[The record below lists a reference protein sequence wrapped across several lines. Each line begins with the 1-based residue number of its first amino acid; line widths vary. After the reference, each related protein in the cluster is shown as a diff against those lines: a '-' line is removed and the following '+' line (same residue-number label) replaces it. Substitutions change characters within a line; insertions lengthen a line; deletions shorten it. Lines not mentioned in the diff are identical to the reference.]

1 MGEIG
6 SSSEKENMGT
16 PEKKKSNENC
26 LTWLSYASGN
36 ITPVWHRHDDDLVYV
51 RRPGEEFI
59 IARKKKKKRKR
70 RRSYEYGCGKLTA
83 PWKKKKKKFRDVT
96 MRMVFLSKHHLLNAE
111 ATTSEF
117 SIFFSERT
125 KRALQLNC

>member
-16 PEKKKSNENC
+16 PEKKKSNENG
-26 LTWLSYASGN
+26 LTWLSYACGN
-36 ITPVWHRHDDDLVYV
+36 ITPVWRRHDDDLIYV

-59 IARKKKKKRKR
+59 IARKKKKQQKNEDALMNMDAEN
-70 RRSYEYGCGKLTA
+70 SQHHG
-83 PWKKKKKKFRDVT
+83 KKKKFRDVT
-96 MRMVFLSKHHLLNAE
+96 MRMVFLSKHLLNAE

>member
-16 PEKKKSNENC
+16 PEKKKSNENG
-26 LTWLSYASGN
+26 LTWLSYACGN
-36 ITPVWHRHDDDLVYV
+36 ITPVWRRHDDDLIYV

-59 IARKKKKKRKR
+59 IARKKKTTKKR

-83 PWKKKKKKFRDVT
+83 SWKKKKKFRDVT
-96 MRMVFLSKHHLLNAE
+96 MRMVFLSKHLLNAE